1 MITCCVKYII
11 DPYQVDV
18 FENYG
23 KKWIVLVNR
32 FGGNH
37 HGYFMPHEGANNIAY
52 AMFSFDSLAE
62 YENYRNLI
70 LTDKECIATFKIA
83 EDTKCI
89 LSYERSFLR
98 PVFE

>member
-1 MITCCVKYII
+1 MITCYVKYVI
-11 DPYQVDV
+11 DPYQLDV

-23 KKWIVLVNR
+23 KKWIQLVNR

-37 HGYFMPHEGANNIAY
+37 HGYFLPHEVANNIAY
-52 AMFSFDSLAE
+52 AMFSFVSLAE
-62 YENYRNLI
+62 YENYRKLI
-70 LTDKECIATFKIA
+70 MTDKECIETFKIA

>member
-1 MITCCVKYII
+1 MITCYIKYVI
-11 DPYQVDV
+11 DPYQLDV

-23 KKWIVLVNR
+23 KKWIQLVHR

-37 HGYFMPHEGANNIAY
+37 HGYFLPHEGANNIAF
-52 AMFSFDSLAE
+52 AMFSFESLAD
-62 YENYRNLI
+62 YENYRKLI
-70 LTDKECIATFKIA
+70 LTDNECIETFKIA
-83 EDTKCI
+83 QDTKCI